1 MPNITF
7 KPGVKFTPHDVPKLF
22 AEDYY
27 SPDFPVQIYHVDY
40 SNFNAPMYLNDQ
52 LGDCTC
58 AGMGHCAGGQSNFGS
73 GAELLFSDSQIEKL
87 YEGSCGYVPGDPQ
100 TDQGGTLEGVLS
112 YTKANPSVIPGY
124 NLDAYAQLRN
134 LSWAGL
140 TTGLKLFGTVYVA
153 VNLPQSAEDQFNAGE
168 PWTVSGNGNI
178 AGGHCICLTGFV
190 GGTNSARWATWG
202 KPDQPASMQWWNQYG
217 VEAWVPYSK
226 TWLRANGVAPNGLN
240 ETALLADMKSIVGD

>member
-7 KPGVKFTPHDVPKLF
+7 RPGVKFTPHDVPRLF

-27 SPDFPVQIYHVDY
+27 TGAVPVQIYHVDY
-40 SNFNAPMYLNDQ
+40 SSFTAPMYLNDQ

-58 AGMGHCAGGQSNFGS
+58 AGICHCAGAQSKYGIGVELLYSDNQVQGLYS
-73 GAELLFSDSQIEKL
+73 GA
-87 YEGSCGYVPGDPQ
+87 CGYVPGDPN
-100 TDQGGTLEGVLS
+100 TDQGGTLASVLA
-112 YTKANPSVIPGY
+112 YAKAHPESMPEY
-124 NLDAYAQLRN
+124 NLDAFAQLRN
-134 LSWAGL
+134 LSWAGI
-140 TTGLKLFGTVYVA
+140 TTGLQLFGTVYVA

-168 PWTVSGNGNI
+168 PWTVSGNGTI

-190 GGTNSARWATWG
+190 PGANSGRFATWG

-226 TWLRANGVAPNGLN
+226 TWLRANGQAPNGIN
-240 ETALLADMKSIVGD
+240 ETALLTDMENL